1 MSLNLAIPLRDAL
14 VASEAVQLIASDY
27 KGEPAVFTRR
37 PVPDDAPYIMVVVS
51 PDIGIGNADFLRSL
65 MPIVTRDIAVYG
77 QQPDQY
83 RDIETLAYAIR
94 EQFHQVKTAIT
105 VPGYHVIDINC
116 TGPVGGPAEDPKIMG
131 RIVTLSIQL
140 QKLA

>member
-1 MSLNLAIPLRDAL
+1 MSLNLAVPLRDAL
-14 VASEAVQLIASDY
+14 VASPDVQAICAAY

-37 PVPDDAPYIMVVVS
+37 PAPDDAPYPLVMVS
-51 PDIGIGNADFLRSL
+51 PDISIGNADYLRTF
-65 MPIVTRDIAVYG
+65 MPVVTRDLAVYG

-83 RDIETLAYAIR
+83 REVETLAYAIR
-94 EQFHQVKTAIT
+94 EQFHQVKTAII

-116 TGPVGGPAEDPKIMG
+116 TGPIAGPADDPNIMG